1 MCCREGEGWGAAPSL
16 SHSCLAFCQK
26 PLKSTKE
33 AWYYGLPAPSES
45 PGQVVMITCLLML
58 HINKQRT
65 QLLSSTSR
73 QQVNFF
79 LTNYVNNEKSSGR
92 ERLGW
97 QKERSCLFY
106 IPYHNASCMLTIC
119 KSLTF
124 ENEGI
129 VCWEELRFNL
139 FERSIACIKMELTS
153 WVKSGS
159 AALGVVCVTTVWIWN
174 SCDRCES
181 QVYGQL
187 VLLAMVLTA
196 R

>member
-1 MCCREGEGWGAAPSL
+1 MG
-16 SHSCLAFCQK
+16 CL
-26 PLKSTKE
+26 P
-33 AWYYGLPAPSES
+33 PSES

-65 QLLSSTSR
+65 QLLLSFTSR

-79 LTNYVNNEKSSGR
+79 LTDCVNNEKSSGR

-129 VCWEELRFNL
+129 VCWEELRFNS

-159 AALGVVCVTTVWIWN
+159 AAGGIVCVTTVWFWN

-181 QVYGQL
+181 QVYGQS
-187 VLLAMVLTA
+187 VLLAMVLTT